1 MIGVEGD
8 PNDTELFPLANF
20 NPVCQV
26 DVVRTDVDG
35 KATEYKEPEVPPE
48 PPIEVITALPEVE
61 VIQKKDPPPVPPA
74 PPVTEAAAGAT
85 PEVVPSTVDIGE
97 PPPPN
102 PDPALGSTG
111 QLKLKESTVTFD
123 SQDISAMERT
133 ETVSKSQQGSP
144 VAPPRIK
151 GRAARPS
158 QKIRKPEILGEVVK
172 PVEGMSGWG
181 DGAATM
187 GWGTHDE
194 ETPTQ
199 SNVGE
204 SEQPSQVS
212 PLSEINSNLSV

>member
-1 MIGVEGD
+1 MLE
-8 PNDTELFPLANF
+8 
-20 NPVCQV
+20 
-26 DVVRTDVDG
+26 
-35 KATEYKEPEVPPE
+35 
-48 PPIEVITALPEVE
+48 
-61 VIQKKDPPPVPPA
+61 
-74 PPVTEAAAGAT
+74 
-85 PEVVPSTVDIGE
+85 
-97 PPPPN
+97 
-102 PDPALGSTG
+102 
-111 QLKLKESTVTFD
+111 KESTVTFD

-133 ETVSKSQQGSP
+133 ETISKSQQGSP

-158 QKIRKPEILGEVVK
+158 QKIRKPEIIGEVVK

-204 SEQPSQVS
+204 SEQPSQVRS
-212 PLSEINSNLSV
+212 IIQPNSDLVFQVEVINIGTEKHVPIPEYYEETVEIEDRQVPGSWFDSYF